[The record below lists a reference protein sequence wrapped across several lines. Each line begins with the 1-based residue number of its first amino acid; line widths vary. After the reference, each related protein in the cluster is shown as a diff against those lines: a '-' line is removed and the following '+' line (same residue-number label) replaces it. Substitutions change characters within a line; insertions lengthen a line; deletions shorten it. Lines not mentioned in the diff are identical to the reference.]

1 MPGRELPRAGHPGG
15 AVYDCPWAPARDARV
30 KLVHDEAESVALF
43 SGRRLGRLGMG
54 DFLTQRVLGL
64 QHGVGGRH
72 QPRQPAT
79 TVATISVSTGARD
92 RYALIPIVS
101 APLYPPE
108 TARVTISV
116 CAAICLGV
124 LWPKTSSPS
133 TLIEAKFAA
142 LTP

>member
-1 MPGRELPRAGHPGG
+1 
-15 AVYDCPWAPARDARV
+15 
-30 KLVHDEAESVALF
+30 
-43 SGRRLGRLGMG
+43 MG
-54 DFLTQRVLGL
+54 EFLTRRALGL

-72 QPRQPAT
+72 QPLSSAP
-79 TVATISVSTGARD
+79 TVTTISLPRRERQE
-92 RYALIPIVS
+92 RYALIPTVS
-101 APLYPPE
+101 APLYPSE

-133 TLIEAKFAA
+133 TFIEAKFAA